1 MERNC
6 PNCGLPLR
14 VACVA
19 VEGKPR
25 CKACGKP
32 LSEMGIDY
40 NGGAAEY

>member
-19 VEGKPR
+19 VERKPR
-25 CKACGKP
+25 CKHCGKP

-40 NGGAAEY
+40 NGGAVEY